1 MMFIQANNDKDSNFS
16 DFPSDILAKS
26 KIVASVNLATK
37 HLEKIQNDY
46 GTLIDIFIENK
57 DNVNGE
63 TIQDYIG
70 EATVIK

>member
-1 MMFIQANNDKDSNFS
+1 MKNKYN
-16 DFPSDILAKS
+16 
-26 KIVASVNLATK
+26 VK

-70 EATVIK
+70 KATVIK